1 MIKNIKVLD
10 SLPGS
15 GKTTAILKYMSQNR
29 STPWIYFSPMLD
41 EVTTRVPN
49 EALDYDMELFVP
61 YADELYTKSE
71 TCLKALQQGKDI
83 CTTHSLLGKFTKEHI
98 ELIKKNKYSIV
109 VDEELSLIDG
119 YPIAKSDVDFLIK
132 NNLIS
137 IEEATGKVT
146 WLDSSMDAKA
156 RYGDVKTKADI
167 GTLFSAKRSSY
178 FMVNYLPPSIVEST
192 DTFIILTYQYKGS
205 VMQKF
210 LELHG
215 YGFEYMQL
223 PLFKTEAQIKKELLE
238 RIEFVDTVASIK
250 LREKY
255 ALSKSWWV
263 AATKE
268 KRSEVS
274 TVIRSVYRKTKL
286 NREYLY
292 YTVPKDYCEQSKGF
306 ETRYIGKE
314 PVTDEDG
321 TVLEHTRTFIQSAA
335 RSTNNYA
342 DKQLAVHA
350 YNLFPNL
357 SVKVYLQDS
366 GFVCDDD
373 IYALNMLLQWLFRG
387 CIRKK
392 DSTDVLKVC
401 ILSKRMQTLFK
412 MWLCSETK

>member
-1 MIKNIKVLD
+1 MTKQIKVLD

-15 GKTTAILKYMSQNR
+15 GKTTAILKYMGQHR

-49 EALDYDMELFVP
+49 EALEHDMELFQP
-61 YADELYTKSE
+61 YADDLFTKSE
-71 TCLKALQQGKDI
+71 TCLKALKEGKDI
-83 CTTHSLLGKFTKEHI
+83 CSTHSLLGKFTPEHI
-98 ELIKKNKYSIV
+98 FWIKKNNYSIV
-109 VDEELSLIDG
+109 VDEELSLIEG
-119 YPIAKSDVDFLIK
+119 YPIAKGDVDFLVDNK
-132 NNLIS
+132 LINVD
-137 IEEATGKVT
+137 ETTGKVT
-146 WLDSSMDAKA
+146 WLDTKMDVKA

-167 GTLFSAKRSSY
+167 GTLFSAKRSAY
-178 FMVNYLPPSIVEST
+178 FMVNYLPPSIVESSNE
-192 DTFIILTYQYKGS
+192 FIILTYQYKGS

-215 YGFEYMQL
+215 YGYEHIEL
-223 PLFKTEAQIKKELLE
+223 PLFKTAQEIKKELLE
-238 RIEFVDTVASIK
+238 RIEFVDTPATNK
-250 LREKY
+250 LRDKY

-268 KRSEVS
+268 KRQEVS
-274 TVIRSVYRKTKL
+274 SAIRTIYRKSKL
-286 NREYLY
+286 DRELLY
-292 YTVPKDYCEQSKGF
+292 YTLPKDYCCSSKGF

-314 PVTDEDG
+314 PIINEEG
-321 TVLEHTRTFIQSAA
+321 ISIEASRTFIQSAA

-392 DSTDVLKVC
+392 DSSEVLKVC
-401 ILSKRMQTLFK
+401 ILSRRMQTLFK
-412 MWLCSETK
+412 LWLCDETK